1 MKAIAFAIAMAGL
14 AMAANAAIVP
24 ATAAAAPT
32 MQCAAKVAE
41 AAETAAVVAVLPEA
55 NVTAKAEPSVG
66 KIDAVGE
73 SDAAKANQPV
83 VLTEAETTKQSEPS
97 WIGKIDAVS
106 ESDAAKTEPNIGK
119 IDAVGES
126 DTAKVEPSVGKI
138 NAVGES
144 DAAKAN
150 QPVVLT
156 EAETTKQSEPGWIG
170 EVHEADEGE
179 DCSLV
184 GMYSRCRLLSGPW
197 SVKRR
202 LEAAR
207 IRGDT
212 EEEERLTELLEEV
225 VCEALKAEEDD

>member
-1 MKAIAFAIAMAGL
+1 MKTIALAIAMAGL

-32 MQCAAKVAE
+32 VPCAAKVAE

-55 NVTAKAEPSVG
+55 NVTAKAETSVG

-73 SDAAKANQPV
+73 SDAAK
-83 VLTEAETTKQSEPS
+83 
-97 WIGKIDAVS
+97 
-106 ESDAAKTEPNIGK
+106 
-119 IDAVGES
+119 
-126 DTAKVEPSVGKI
+126 VEPKVGTVD
-138 NAVGES
+138 AVGES

-170 EVHEADEGE
+170 EVREADEGE

>member
-1 MKAIAFAIAMAGL
+1 MKTLALAIAMAGL
-14 AMAANAAIVP
+14 AMAAKAAIVP

-32 MQCAAKVAE
+32 VPCAAKVAE

-55 NVTAKAEPSVG
+55 NGTAKAAPSVG
-66 KIDAVGE
+66 MVDAVGE
-73 SDAAKANQPV
+73 SDAATANQPV

-97 WIGKIDAVS
+97 WIGKIDAV
-106 ESDAAKTEPNIGK
+106 G
-119 IDAVGES
+119 G
-126 DTAKVEPSVGKI
+126 
-138 NAVGES
+138 S

-156 EAETTKQSEPGWIG
+156 EAREESKTVAGSVG
-170 EVHEADEGE
+170 EVREADEGE

>member
-1 MKAIAFAIAMAGL
+1 MKAIALAIAMAGL

-32 MQCAAKVAE
+32 VPNAAKVAE

-55 NVTAKAEPSVG
+55 NVTAKAETSVGKIDAVGESDAAKVEPNIG

-83 VLTEAETTKQSEPS
+83 VLAEARE
-97 WIGKIDAVS
+97 
-106 ESDAAKTEPNIGK
+106 ESKTVAGS
-119 IDAVGES
+119 VGE
-126 DTAKVEPSVGKI
+126 VR
-138 NAVGES
+138 
-144 DAAKAN
+144 
-150 QPVVLT
+150 
-156 EAETTKQSEPGWIG
+156 
-170 EVHEADEGE
+170 EADEGE

-202 LEAAR
+202 LAAAR

>member
-14 AMAANAAIVP
+14 AMAAKAAIVP

-32 MQCAAKVAE
+32 VPCAAKVAE
-41 AAETAAVVAVLPEA
+41 AAETAAVVAVLPEV
-55 NVTAKAEPSVG
+55 NVTAKAAPSVG
-66 KIDAVGE
+66 MVD
-73 SDAAKANQPV
+73 
-83 VLTEAETTKQSEPS
+83 
-97 WIGKIDAVS
+97 
-106 ESDAAKTEPNIGK
+106 
-119 IDAVGES
+119 
-126 DTAKVEPSVGKI
+126 
-138 NAVGES
+138 AVGES

-170 EVHEADEGE
+170 EVREADEGE

>member
-1 MKAIAFAIAMAGL
+1 MKAIALAIAMAGL
-14 AMAANAAIVP
+14 AMAAKAAIAP
-24 ATAAAAPT
+24 ATAATAPT
-32 MQCAAKVAE
+32 VPCAAKVAE
-41 AAETAAVVAVLPEA
+41 AGETAATLAVLPEA
-55 NVTAKAEPSVG
+55 NVTAK
-66 KIDAVGE
+66 
-73 SDAAKANQPV
+73 
-83 VLTEAETTKQSEPS
+83 T
-97 WIGKIDAVS
+97 
-106 ESDAAKTEPNIGK
+106 
-119 IDAVGES
+119 
-126 DTAKVEPSVGKI
+126 EPSVGKI

-170 EVHEADEGE
+170 EVREADEGE

>member
-1 MKAIAFAIAMAGL
+1 MKTIALAIAMAGL

-24 ATAAAAPT
+24 ATAAATPT
-32 MQCAAKVAE
+32 VQCAAKVAE

-66 KIDAVGE
+66 KINAVGE
-73 SDAAKANQPV
+73 SDAAKV
-83 VLTEAETTKQSEPS
+83 
-97 WIGKIDAVS
+97 
-106 ESDAAKTEPNIGK
+106 EPNIGK
-119 IDAVGES
+119 ID
-126 DTAKVEPSVGKI
+126 
-138 NAVGES
+138 AVGES

-170 EVHEADEGE
+170 EVREADEGE

>member
-1 MKAIAFAIAMAGL
+1 MKTIALAIAMAGL

-32 MQCAAKVAE
+32 VQCAAKVAE

-55 NVTAKAEPSVG
+55 NVAAKAETSVG

-73 SDAAKANQPV
+73 SDAAKVDP
-83 VLTEAETTKQSEPS
+83 K
-97 WIGKIDAVS
+97 
-106 ESDAAKTEPNIGK
+106 
-119 IDAVGES
+119 VGTV
-126 DTAKVEPSVGKI
+126 D
-138 NAVGES
+138 AVGES
-144 DAAKAN
+144 DAATAN
-150 QPVVLT
+150 LPVVLT

-170 EVHEADEGE
+170 EVREADEGE

>member
-1 MKAIAFAIAMAGL
+1 MKAIALAIAMAGL
-14 AMAANAAIVP
+14 AMAAKAAIAP
-24 ATAAAAPT
+24 AAAAAAPT
-32 MQCAAKVAE
+32 VQCAAKVAE

-55 NVTAKAEPSVG
+55 NVTAKAAPSVG
-66 KIDAVGE
+66 MVDAVGE

-83 VLTEAETTKQSEPS
+83 ELTAARETS
-97 WIGKIDAVS
+97 
-106 ESDAAKTEPNIGK
+106 KTATG
-119 IDAVGES
+119 AVGEVQP
-126 DTAKVEPSVGKI
+126 AKS
-138 NAVGES
+138 GE
-144 DAAKAN
+144 
-150 QPVVLT
+150 
-156 EAETTKQSEPGWIG
+156 G
-170 EVHEADEGE
+170 
-179 DCSLV
+179 CSLV

>member
-1 MKAIAFAIAMAGL
+1 MKAIALAIAMAGL
-14 AMAANAAIVP
+14 AMAAKAAIVP

-32 MQCAAKVAE
+32 VPCAAKVAE
-41 AAETAAVVAVLPEA
+41 AAETAATAAVLPEA
-55 NVTAKAEPSVG
+55 NVTAKPAPSVG
-66 KIDAVGE
+66 MVDAANE

-83 VLTEAETTKQSEPS
+83 ELTAAREASKT
-97 WIGKIDAVS
+97 
-106 ESDAAKTEPNIGK
+106 AAGP
-119 IDAVGES
+119 VGEVQP
-126 DTAKVEPSVGKI
+126 AKS
-138 NAVGES
+138 
-144 DAAKAN
+144 
-150 QPVVLT
+150 
-156 EAETTKQSEPGWIG
+156 
-170 EVHEADEGE
+170 GE

>member
-1 MKAIAFAIAMAGL
+1 MNVFLLMIALVCHADAPKADL
-14 AMAANAAIVP
+14 HEVP
-24 ATAAAAPT
+24 AAAAAAPIVPN
-32 MQCAAKVAE
+32 AAEVAE
-41 AAETAAVVAVLPEA
+41 AAETAATATVLPEA
-55 NVTAKAEPSVG
+55 NV
-66 KIDAVGE
+66 
-73 SDAAKANQPV
+73 AAKA
-83 VLTEAETTKQSEPS
+83 A
-97 WIGKIDAVS
+97 
-106 ESDAAKTEPNIGK
+106 PN
-119 IDAVGES
+119 VG
-126 DTAKVEPSVGKI
+126 TV

-150 QPVVLT
+150 QPIVLT
-156 EAETTKQSEPGWIG
+156 EARAESKTAAGTVG
-170 EVHEADEGE
+170 EVKPAAASGG
-179 DCSLV
+179 CSLV

>member
-1 MKAIAFAIAMAGL
+1 
-14 AMAANAAIVP
+14 MAANAAIVP
-24 ATAAAAPT
+24 ATAAAEPT
-32 MQCAAKVAE
+32 EQCAAKVAE

-83 VLTEAETTKQSEPS
+83 VLTEAETTKQSEP
-97 WIGKIDAVS
+97 
-106 ESDAAKTEPNIGK
+106 
-119 IDAVGES
+119 
-126 DTAKVEPSVGKI
+126 
-138 NAVGES
+138 
-144 DAAKAN
+144 
-150 QPVVLT
+150 
-156 EAETTKQSEPGWIG
+156 GWIG
-170 EVHEADEGE
+170 EVREADEGE

>member
-1 MKAIAFAIAMAGL
+1 MKAIALAIAMAGL

-32 MQCAAKVAE
+32 VQCAAKVAE

-55 NVTAKAEPSVG
+55 NVTAKAAPSVG
-66 KIDAVGE
+66 MVDAVGE
-73 SDAAKANQPV
+73 SDAA
-83 VLTEAETTKQSEPS
+83 T
-97 WIGKIDAVS
+97 
-106 ESDAAKTEPNIGK
+106 
-119 IDAVGES
+119 
-126 DTAKVEPSVGKI
+126 
-138 NAVGES
+138 
-144 DAAKAN
+144 AN

-170 EVHEADEGE
+170 EVREADEGE

>member
-14 AMAANAAIVP
+14 AMAANAAIAP

-32 MQCAAKVAE
+32 VPNAAEVAE

-55 NVTAKAEPSVG
+55 NVTAKAAPSVG
-66 KIDAVGE
+66 MVD
-73 SDAAKANQPV
+73 
-83 VLTEAETTKQSEPS
+83 
-97 WIGKIDAVS
+97 
-106 ESDAAKTEPNIGK
+106 
-119 IDAVGES
+119 
-126 DTAKVEPSVGKI
+126 
-138 NAVGES
+138 AVGES

-170 EVHEADEGE
+170 EVREADEGE

>member
-1 MKAIAFAIAMAGL
+1 MKTIALAIAMAGL

-32 MQCAAKVAE
+32 VQCAAKVAE

-73 SDAAKANQPV
+73 SDAAKV
-83 VLTEAETTKQSEPS
+83 
-97 WIGKIDAVS
+97 
-106 ESDAAKTEPNIGK
+106 EPNIGK

-126 DTAKVEPSVGKI
+126 DAATA
-138 NAVGES
+138 NL
-144 DAAKAN
+144 
-150 QPVVLT
+150 PVVLT

-170 EVHEADEGE
+170 EVREADEGE

>member
-1 MKAIAFAIAMAGL
+1 MKAIALAIAMAGL

-32 MQCAAKVAE
+32 VQCAAKVAE

-55 NVTAKAEPSVG
+55 NVTAKAAPSVG

-73 SDAAKANQPV
+73 SDAA
-83 VLTEAETTKQSEPS
+83 T
-97 WIGKIDAVS
+97 
-106 ESDAAKTEPNIGK
+106 
-119 IDAVGES
+119 
-126 DTAKVEPSVGKI
+126 
-138 NAVGES
+138 
-144 DAAKAN
+144 AN

-170 EVHEADEGE
+170 EVREADEGE

-197 SVKRR
+197 SVARR

>member
-1 MKAIAFAIAMAGL
+1 MKAIALAIAMAGL

-32 MQCAAKVAE
+32 VPCAAKVAE
-41 AAETAAVVAVLPEA
+41 AAEAAATAAVLPEA
-55 NVTAKAEPSVG
+55 NVTAKAAPSIGMV
-66 KIDAVGE
+66 DAVGE

-83 VLTEAETTKQSEPS
+83 VLTEARE
-97 WIGKIDAVS
+97 
-106 ESDAAKTEPNIGK
+106 ESKTVAGS
-119 IDAVGES
+119 VGEVQPAKDG
-126 DTAKVEPSVGKI
+126 DT
-138 NAVGES
+138 
-144 DAAKAN
+144 
-150 QPVVLT
+150 
-156 EAETTKQSEPGWIG
+156 
-170 EVHEADEGE
+170 
-179 DCSLV
+179 CSLV

>member
-1 MKAIAFAIAMAGL
+1 MKAIALAIAMAGL

-32 MQCAAKVAE
+32 VPCAAKVAE

-73 SDAAKANQPV
+73 SDAAK
-83 VLTEAETTKQSEPS
+83 
-97 WIGKIDAVS
+97 
-106 ESDAAKTEPNIGK
+106 
-119 IDAVGES
+119 
-126 DTAKVEPSVGKI
+126 VEPKVGTVD
-138 NAVGES
+138 AVGES

-150 QPVVLT
+150 QPVVLA
-156 EAETTKQSEPGWIG
+156 EAREESKTVAGSVG
-170 EVHEADEGE
+170 EVREADEGE

>member
-1 MKAIAFAIAMAGL
+1 MKAIALAIAMAGL

-32 MQCAAKVAE
+32 VPCAAKVAE

-106 ESDAAKTEPNIGK
+106 ESDAAKVDPK
-119 IDAVGES
+119 VGTV
-126 DTAKVEPSVGKI
+126 D
-138 NAVGES
+138 AVGES

-150 QPVVLT
+150 LPVVLT

-170 EVHEADEGE
+170 EVREADEGE

>member
-32 MQCAAKVAE
+32 VPCAAKVAE

-73 SDAAKANQPV
+73 SDAAKV
-83 VLTEAETTKQSEPS
+83 EPKV
-97 WIGKIDAVS
+97 GTVDAVG

-119 IDAVGES
+119 ID
-126 DTAKVEPSVGKI
+126 
-138 NAVGES
+138 AVGES

-170 EVHEADEGE
+170 EVREADEGE

>member
-1 MKAIAFAIAMAGL
+1 MKAIALAIAMAGL
-14 AMAANAAIVP
+14 AMAAKAAIVP

-32 MQCAAKVAE
+32 VPCAAKVAE

-83 VLTEAETTKQSEPS
+83 VLTEAETTKQSEP
-97 WIGKIDAVS
+97 
-106 ESDAAKTEPNIGK
+106 
-119 IDAVGES
+119 
-126 DTAKVEPSVGKI
+126 
-138 NAVGES
+138 
-144 DAAKAN
+144 
-150 QPVVLT
+150 
-156 EAETTKQSEPGWIG
+156 GWIG
-170 EVHEADEGE
+170 EVREADEGE

>member
-1 MKAIAFAIAMAGL
+1 MKAIALAIAMAGL

-32 MQCAAKVAE
+32 VQCAAKVAE

-73 SDAAKANQPV
+73 SDAAKV
-83 VLTEAETTKQSEPS
+83 
-97 WIGKIDAVS
+97 
-106 ESDAAKTEPNIGK
+106 EPNIGK
-119 IDAVGES
+119 ID
-126 DTAKVEPSVGKI
+126 
-138 NAVGES
+138 AVGES

-150 QPVVLT
+150 QPVVMT
-156 EAETTKQSEPGWIG
+156 EAREESKTVAGSVV
-170 EVHEADEGE
+170 EVREADEGE

>member
-1 MKAIAFAIAMAGL
+1 MKAIALAIAMAGL

-32 MQCAAKVAE
+32 VPCAAKVAE

-55 NVTAKAEPSVG
+55 NVTAKA
-66 KIDAVGE
+66 
-73 SDAAKANQPV
+73 
-83 VLTEAETTKQSEPS
+83 
-97 WIGKIDAVS
+97 
-106 ESDAAKTEPNIGK
+106 
-119 IDAVGES
+119 
-126 DTAKVEPSVGKI
+126 EPSVGKI

-170 EVHEADEGE
+170 EVREADEGE

>member
-1 MKAIAFAIAMAGL
+1 MKAIALAIAMAGL

-24 ATAAAAPT
+24 ATAAATPT
-32 MQCAAKVAE
+32 VQCAAKVAE
-41 AAETAAVVAVLPEA
+41 AAETAAVVAVLPKA
-55 NVTAKAEPSVG
+55 NVTAKAAPSVG

-97 WIGKIDAVS
+97 WIG
-106 ESDAAKTEPNIGK
+106 
-119 IDAVGES
+119 
-126 DTAKVEPSVGKI
+126 
-138 NAVGES
+138 
-144 DAAKAN
+144 
-150 QPVVLT
+150 
-156 EAETTKQSEPGWIG
+156 
-170 EVHEADEGE
+170 EVREADEGE

>member
-1 MKAIAFAIAMAGL
+1 MKAIALAIAMAGT
-14 AMAANAAIVP
+14 MAAKAAIAP

-32 MQCAAKVAE
+32 VPCAAKVAE

-55 NVTAKAEPSVG
+55 NVTAKAETSVG

-73 SDAAKANQPV
+73 SDAAKV
-83 VLTEAETTKQSEPS
+83 EPS
-97 WIGKIDAVS
+97 VGKIDAVS
-106 ESDAAKTEPNIGK
+106 ESDAAT
-119 IDAVGES
+119 
-126 DTAKVEPSVGKI
+126 
-138 NAVGES
+138 
-144 DAAKAN
+144 AN

-170 EVHEADEGE
+170 EVREADEGE

>member
-1 MKAIAFAIAMAGL
+1 MKAIALAIAMAGL

-32 MQCAAKVAE
+32 VPCAAKVAE

-55 NVTAKAEPSVG
+55 NVTAKAAPSVGMVDAVGESDAAKTEPSVG

-106 ESDAAKTEPNIGK
+106 ESDAAKVDPK
-119 IDAVGES
+119 VGTV
-126 DTAKVEPSVGKI
+126 D
-138 NAVGES
+138 AVGES
-144 DAAKAN
+144 DAATAN
-150 QPVVLT
+150 LPVVLT

-170 EVHEADEGE
+170 EVREADEGE

-202 LEAAR
+202 LGAAR

>member
-1 MKAIAFAIAMAGL
+1 MKAIALAIAMAGL
-14 AMAANAAIVP
+14 AMAVKAAIVP

-32 MQCAAKVAE
+32 VPCTAEVAE
-41 AAETAAVVAVLPEA
+41 AAEAAATAAVLPAA
-55 NVTAKAEPSVG
+55 NVTAKAAPSVG

-73 SDAAKANQPV
+73 SDAA
-83 VLTEAETTKQSEPS
+83 T
-97 WIGKIDAVS
+97 
-106 ESDAAKTEPNIGK
+106 
-119 IDAVGES
+119 
-126 DTAKVEPSVGKI
+126 
-138 NAVGES
+138 
-144 DAAKAN
+144 AN

-170 EVHEADEGE
+170 EVREADEGE

-212 EEEERLTELLEEV
+212 EEEERMKTLLDELVDAAIEVEE
-225 VCEALKAEEDD
+225 EEP

>member
-1 MKAIAFAIAMAGL
+1 MKAIALAIAMAGL

-32 MQCAAKVAE
+32 VQCAAKVAE
-41 AAETAAVVAVLPEA
+41 AVETAATLAVLPEA
-55 NVTAKAEPSVG
+55 NVTAKAAPSVG
-66 KIDAVGE
+66 MVDAVGE
-73 SDAAKANQPV
+73 SDAA
-83 VLTEAETTKQSEPS
+83 T
-97 WIGKIDAVS
+97 
-106 ESDAAKTEPNIGK
+106 
-119 IDAVGES
+119 
-126 DTAKVEPSVGKI
+126 
-138 NAVGES
+138 
-144 DAAKAN
+144 AN

-170 EVHEADEGE
+170 EVREADEGE

>member
-1 MKAIAFAIAMAGL
+1 MKAIALAIAMAGL
-14 AMAANAAIVP
+14 AMAAKAAIVP

-32 MQCAAKVAE
+32 VPCAAKVAE
-41 AAETAAVVAVLPEA
+41 AAETAAVVPVLPEA
-55 NVTAKAEPSVG
+55 NVTAK
-66 KIDAVGE
+66 
-73 SDAAKANQPV
+73 
-83 VLTEAETTKQSEPS
+83 T
-97 WIGKIDAVS
+97 
-106 ESDAAKTEPNIGK
+106 
-119 IDAVGES
+119 
-126 DTAKVEPSVGKI
+126 EPSVGKI

-170 EVHEADEGE
+170 EVREADEGE

>member
-32 MQCAAKVAE
+32 VPCAAKVAE

-55 NVTAKAEPSVG
+55 NVTAKAAPSVG
-66 KIDAVGE
+66 MVDAVGE
-73 SDAAKANQPV
+73 SDAATANQPV

-106 ESDAAKTEPNIGK
+106 ESDAAKVDPK
-119 IDAVGES
+119 VGTV
-126 DTAKVEPSVGKI
+126 D
-138 NAVGES
+138 AVGES
-144 DAAKAN
+144 DAATAN
-150 QPVVLT
+150 LPVVLT

-170 EVHEADEGE
+170 EVREADEGE

>member
-1 MKAIAFAIAMAGL
+1 MKTIALAIAMAGL

-32 MQCAAKVAE
+32 VPCAAKVAE

-83 VLTEAETTKQSEPS
+83 VMTEARE
-97 WIGKIDAVS
+97 
-106 ESDAAKTEPNIGK
+106 ESKTVAGS
-119 IDAVGES
+119 VGE
-126 DTAKVEPSVGKI
+126 VR
-138 NAVGES
+138 
-144 DAAKAN
+144 
-150 QPVVLT
+150 
-156 EAETTKQSEPGWIG
+156 
-170 EVHEADEGE
+170 EADEGE